1 MKRTAIILGVAAAM
15 GVVPS
20 VASAGGIKTQ
30 DTPQQKAQVVVQV
43 FKPQPVRTAQ
53 YTVAQVSSHR
63 FSAQKISLLHI
74 HSR

>member
-1 MKRTAIILGVAAAM
+1 MKRAAIILGVAAAM

-20 VASAGGIKTQ
+20 VASAGGITTQ
-30 DTPQQKAQVVVQV
+30 DKPQQKAQVVVQIL
-43 FKPQPVRTAQ
+43 KPQPVRTAH

-63 FSAQKISLLHI
+63 FSVQKISLLHI

>member
-1 MKRTAIILGVAAAM
+1 MKRTAIILGIATAM

-20 VASAGGIKTQ
+20 VAAAGGIT
-30 DTPQQKAQVVVQV
+30 TQQKPQLKTQVVVQI
-43 FKPQPVRTAQ
+43 FKPQPARTAH
-53 YTVAQVSSHR
+53 YTVARVSSHR